1 MGGEA
6 ISANEYFGVGKVTEF
21 RYGTKMK
28 DCINGG
34 DFNCLQGIYDQV
46 LREAAKSKFIFLVA
60 GPLRGGG
67 VKGQPQLVFLKDD
80 KSPYP
85 FNHCKND
92 K

>member
-67 VKGQPQLVFLKDD
+67 KGTTTTCFSKRRQISLSF
-80 KSPYP
+80 
-85 FNHCKND
+85 
-92 K
+92 